1 VAKTRDAL
9 SVQQGSA
16 RKGLQVR
23 RRFTTEGVHP
33 YDELTWERRDAVITN
48 WRDGSTAF
56 EQRDLE
62 FPSTWSQNATNI
74 VAQKY
79 FRGPLGTPQR
89 EHSVRQ
95 MVDRV
100 AGTITTWGVKDGY
113 FANQADAE
121 AFRAELT
128 RLLVNQEAAF
138 NSPVWFNV
146 GVEPH
151 PQCSACQPYDALI
164 STPNGMV
171 RIGDL
176 VERRAVGT
184 VVYDAHGE
192 TRVRAVKFNGDKRVY
207 RVRLRNGSFVEATGD
222 HLVFAVPER
231 RSQGSWLR
239 VDQLEPGMRLHLYP
253 HRASSED
260 LVRGLAVSLER
271 QREEGGGVA
280 TLTRTASGT
289 TEISEAALAGWLQAD
304 GFAGQYEAGTNT
316 SLTIEFMTVTE
327 EEHDW
332 VQQHLQAVFPD
343 VHQHVRTFQT
353 ADTGLVGRRV
363 RLYGEALRPF
373 VETWDLLARRHEM
386 RVPSRLWT
394 ASNEAVAAYLRSVF
408 QADGYVTVQGGSSRV
423 TVGVI
428 GERWTED
435 LQVLLLRLGIYAR
448 RLRKLEPRPDRSD
461 LHEVQINL
469 RSERIRF
476 AEKIGFVSADKSAR
490 LAASLDLDGK
500 DCPDLREE
508 EILAIE
514 DRGVQPV
521 YDIQTDS
528 GEYLSNNVR
537 VHNCFI
543 LSVEDTMPSI
553 LNWYVEEGL
562 IFKGGSGAGINLSTI
577 RSSREPLGNGGE
589 ASGPVSF
596 MRGADSSAGTIKCLH
611 HDTEIATESGLLRIA
626 DVRPGTRVAT
636 RHGPKRVVAVHDNGV
651 RPLVKVRTALGD
663 EILCTPEHRFRV
675 RGADG
680 ETWREAQ
687 DLRPDD
693 HVVIDLANTGYGS
706 LQPLTPVGPGHHNER
721 EHELPTVLDEAFA
734 LWLGW
739 IYGDGS
745 ITTRRSANFIA
756 LQLGDEDPELPARYT
771 ALTRTLFGPS
781 AHIYTDRH
789 VDKPDASASVR
800 FSSTQ
805 VIRFLEANGLR
816 KGRAADLR
824 IPELIKSSPPAVR
837 AAFLS
842 GVFEADGHVGNGYPT
857 LSTISADF
865 ARDVHRLLLSIGIP
879 SKIGVI
885 DDRTNAHGRNPVHT
899 VRVLGCE
906 GVRRFAKLV
915 GFVSERKSR
924 ALEAA
929 VIRKDQSPYETAWVL
944 PHVGA
949 ELDGV
954 WRTSGSALKRALAP
968 YARYSVPR
976 AMSLLRARALL
987 ERYPEELAT
996 SSLARFALGH
1006 EIYVPVTV
1014 EPAGEGPTFDLTV
1027 EDVHEYL
1034 VHNIVTHNSGGKTR
1048 RAAKMVVL
1056 NVDHPDVRDFIW
1068 CKARE
1073 EHKARVLRDA
1083 GFDMDLDGRDSI
1095 SIQYQNANNS
1105 VRVTDEFMHAYDSD
1119 GKFDLKA
1126 VLDGHVIEETRAREL
1141 MREIAQ
1147 AAWECAD
1154 PGMQYDTTINDW
1166 HTTPE
1171 SGRINASNPCFT
1183 GETLVH
1189 TDKGLIRFDEL
1200 ARRAVEGETFGIYTH
1215 DATNSDAP
1223 SETVTLSRHEAVMV
1237 TGVNPVV
1244 RLTFSNGAQV
1254 RCTPHH
1260 RFWTAN
1266 RGWVAARDLEPTD
1279 EVRLLDH
1286 STPADAAERRLPVPT
1301 EVAAY
1306 ASKGDHSAPMA
1317 LPEKWDPDFAH
1328 LLGWLVGDGSFSGD
1342 VISAIYGSA
1351 EDREA
1356 ILPRHQ
1362 RLFSKLNG
1370 GREPKL
1376 SVQANGTVQLRLSRR
1391 ALALFFEALGLKRV
1405 KAAEKDVPWSI
1416 FQAPTD
1422 IVCAFL
1428 RGLFDADGTVVNQ
1441 EANATRYVG
1450 LGSRSMG
1457 LLRSV
1462 QALLS
1467 SLGITSR
1474 IYTNGK
1480 GGPSG
1485 FTYTGRDGVER
1496 SYSSAI
1502 GHDLRIA
1509 GADADRFAA
1518 MVGFELPSKAAR
1530 LTTIADAAKYQKARV
1545 AKLMSREDDGFEVT
1559 YNLSEP
1565 KNHSYIVQGMI
1576 VANCSEYMHLDNS
1589 ACNLASL
1596 NLLKFLKDDGVFD
1609 VESFKHAVEI
1619 VFLAQE
1625 IIVGNSS
1632 YPTEKITRNAKDYRQ
1647 LGLGYAN
1654 LGALLMAL
1662 GQPYD
1667 SDGGRAWAGA
1677 ITALMTGHAYRTSA
1691 RVAQVT
1697 GPFAGYPKNRE
1708 PMLRVIRKHRKAVDD
1723 IDAKLVQ
1730 PSLLDAAR
1738 TAWDEALKFGEEHGF
1753 RNAQAS
1759 VIAPTGCLTPDTLV
1773 TTDRGLVRLGELGDR
1788 QGAQW
1793 QDLNLTVS
1801 TDDGPRRATKFF
1813 INGEEP
1819 TRRIVTKSGY
1829 NIQGTLR
1836 HRIKVVDL
1844 DTGAWVWRKLADIRP
1859 DDVVPLQLGTMI
1871 GDPRRVPLPVLDEAY
1886 WTGERGVRVPDHVSA
1901 DLAELVGYFM
1911 GDGSLHAK
1919 GLRFCV
1925 ADTDLDVVERLQ
1937 LLGKELFGIE
1947 AVVSP
1952 QVGYH
1957 EVALHSVRLA
1967 RWWQASGFSKHL
1979 PGEEHSGKGWE
1990 PHVPSAILETNDREV
2005 YGAFLRGLFEA
2016 DGSVA
2021 GGVPSLST
2029 ASERFADEL
2038 RGLLLVLGIPSTTRV
2053 TTSGRGMK
2061 PISQV
2066 RVRNLDFVPSF
2077 TAIVGLISA
2086 RKSRACGETVSVQ
2099 SGNRDRIHLPRD
2111 VWNHLVPIGHP
2122 RRNAVQLSVRRR
2134 GGVSRKLAVEIAEE
2148 TGDPRLQEALG
2159 YVFERVAVNEDG
2171 GIQQTYDLSVPD
2183 NVTYI
2188 AAGFVSHNTI
2198 GLLMDCDTTG
2208 IEPDLALVKT
2218 KKLVGGGSMS
2228 IVNQTVPRALRRLGY
2243 AEEHVQAILEYIAEH
2258 NSVKGAPALR
2268 TEHYPVFDCAIGDS
2282 PIHYMGHI
2290 RMMAAVQPFI
2300 SGALSKTVN
2309 MPESVTVEEVERAYY
2324 EGWKL
2329 GLKALAIYRDNC
2341 KVGQPL
2347 SATKSSKV
2355 VEKAEADGEAEA
2367 AGTEATAAAGSGK
2380 ADRRVVTDT
2389 GAVIE
2394 VESAPVRR
2402 RLPRTRPSRTTSFRV
2417 GDIEGYMTAGS
2428 YPDDGLGEIF
2438 VKVSKQGSTLS
2449 GVMDAFA
2456 IAVSLG
2462 LQYGVPL
2469 EVYVAKFSNMIFEP
2483 NGITDDPDIRITQ
2496 SLVDYIARRL
2506 AIDYLDVET
2515 RRALGIKTTAER
2527 IEEVNGSTA
2536 VTTDAAAPADQGD
2549 ASTASGQKDTADA
2562 TNGGGPVGGTGQAAG
2577 PEPQAVAAPTPRA
2590 ELSFTPGMAAVDAPF
2605 CSTCGVRMRP
2615 AGSCFV
2621 CESCGTT
2628 SGCS

>member
-1 VAKTRDAL
+1 VAKTREAL
-9 SVQQGSA
+9 SVHQGSA

-23 RRFTTEGVHP
+23 RLFTTEGVHP

-74 VAQKY
+74 VSQKY

-100 AGTITTWGVKDGY
+100 AGTVTNWGVKDGY
-113 FANQADAE
+113 FASQADAE
-121 AFRAELT
+121 VFRAELT
-128 RLLVNQEAAF
+128 HLLVHQEAAF

-164 STPNGMV
+164 STPTGMV
-171 RIGDL
+171 RIGEL
-176 VERRAVGT
+176 VERQAVGT

-192 TRVRAVKFNGDKRVY
+192 TRVRAVKFNGEKRVF
-207 RVRLRNGSFVEATGD
+207 RVRLRNGAFVEATGD
-222 HLVFAVPER
+222 HVVFAAAER
-231 RSQGSWLR
+231 RTAGSWLR
-239 VDQLEPGMRLHLYP
+239 VDQLQPGMRLHLYP
-253 HRASSED
+253 HRASSDD
-260 LVRGLAVSLER
+260 LIRGLAVELEHR
-271 QREEGGGVA
+271 REEGGGVA
-280 TLTRTASGT
+280 TLTRPATGT
-289 TEISEAALAGWLQAD
+289 REVSEAALAGWLQAD
-304 GFAGQYEAGTNT
+304 GYVGQSESGTNT

-332 VQQHLQAVFPD
+332 VQQHVQAIFPD
-343 VHQHVRTFQT
+343 AHQHVRTFQT
-353 ADTGLVGRRV
+353 ADASLVGRRI

-373 VETWDLLARRHEM
+373 VEAWGLLARRHEM

-423 TVGVI
+423 AVAVI

-435 LQVLLLRLGIYAR
+435 LQVLLLRLGIYSR
-448 RLRKLEPRPDRSD
+448 RLRKAENRSDRSD
-461 LHEVQINL
+461 LHEVQISM
-469 RSERIRF
+469 RSERTRF
-476 AEKIGFVSADKSAR
+476 AERIGFLSADKSAR

-500 DCPDLREE
+500 NCPDLREE
-508 EILAIE
+508 EVVAIE

-543 LSVEDTMPSI
+543 LSVDDTMPSI

-562 IFKGGSGAGINLSTI
+562 IFKGGSGSGINLSTI
-577 RSSREPLGNGGE
+577 RSSRESLGNGGE

-596 MRGADSSAGTIKCLH
+596 MRGADASAGTIK
-611 HDTEIATESGLLRIA
+611 
-626 DVRPGTRVAT
+626 
-636 RHGPKRVVAVHDNGV
+636 
-651 RPLVKVRTALGD
+651 
-663 EILCTPEHRFRV
+663 
-675 RGADG
+675 
-680 ETWREAQ
+680 
-687 DLRPDD
+687 
-693 HVVIDLANTGYGS
+693 
-706 LQPLTPVGPGHHNER
+706 
-721 EHELPTVLDEAFA
+721 
-734 LWLGW
+734 
-739 IYGDGS
+739 
-745 ITTRRSANFIA
+745 
-756 LQLGDEDPELPARYT
+756 
-771 ALTRTLFGPS
+771 
-781 AHIYTDRH
+781 
-789 VDKPDASASVR
+789 
-800 FSSTQ
+800 
-805 VIRFLEANGLR
+805 
-816 KGRAADLR
+816 
-824 IPELIKSSPPAVR
+824 
-837 AAFLS
+837 
-842 GVFEADGHVGNGYPT
+842 
-857 LSTISADF
+857 
-865 ARDVHRLLLSIGIP
+865 
-879 SKIGVI
+879 
-885 DDRTNAHGRNPVHT
+885 
-899 VRVLGCE
+899 
-906 GVRRFAKLV
+906 
-915 GFVSERKSR
+915 
-924 ALEAA
+924 
-929 VIRKDQSPYETAWVL
+929 
-944 PHVGA
+944 
-949 ELDGV
+949 
-954 WRTSGSALKRALAP
+954 
-968 YARYSVPR
+968 
-976 AMSLLRARALL
+976 
-987 ERYPEELAT
+987 
-996 SSLARFALGH
+996 
-1006 EIYVPVTV
+1006 
-1014 EPAGEGPTFDLTV
+1014 
-1027 EDVHEYL
+1027 
-1034 VHNIVTHNSGGKTR
+1034 SGGKTR

-1056 NVDHPDVRDFIW
+1056 NVNHPDIRDFIW

-1073 EHKARVLRDA
+1073 EHKARVMRDA

-1105 VRVTDEFMHAYDSD
+1105 VRVTDEFMHAYEND
-1119 GKFDLKA
+1119 GEFDLKA
-1126 VLDGHVIEETRAREL
+1126 VLDGHAIEQVRARDL

-1154 PGMQYDTTINDW
+1154 PGMQYDTTVNDW

-1200 ARRAVEGETFGIYTH
+1200 ARRAVDGETFGIYTH
-1215 DATNSDAP
+1215 DATNPDAP

-1237 TGVNPVV
+1237 TGVNPVM
-1244 RLTFSNGAQV
+1244 RLTFSNGAQI
-1254 RCTPHH
+1254 RCTRNH

-1266 RGWVAARDLEPTD
+1266 RGWVAAQDLEPTD
-1279 EVRLLDH
+1279 ELRLLDH
-1286 STPADAAERRLPVPT
+1286 ESPTTAAERRLPVPT
-1301 EVAAY
+1301 DIAAY
-1306 ASKGDHSAPMA
+1306 GYKGDHSASMA
-1317 LPEKWDPDFAH
+1317 LPEKWDADFAH

-1356 ILPRHQ
+1356 ILPRHR
-1362 RLFSKLNG
+1362 RLLGELNG
-1370 GREPKL
+1370 GRDPKL
-1376 SVQANGTVQLRLSRR
+1376 SVQGNGTVQLRLSRR

-1441 EANATRYVG
+1441 DANATRHVG
-1450 LGSRSMG
+1450 LGGRSLG

-1467 SLGITSR
+1467 SLGIVGR
-1474 IYTNGK
+1474 IYANGK

-1485 FTYTGRDGVER
+1485 FTYTGRDGVQH
-1496 SYSSAI
+1496 SYHSAV

-1518 MVGFELPSKAAR
+1518 TIGFELPSKAIR
-1530 LTTIADAAKYQKARV
+1530 LQKVASAAKYHKARI
-1545 AKLMSREDDGFEVT
+1545 AKLVSREDDGFAVT

-1596 NLLKFLKDDGVFD
+1596 NLLRFLREDGVFD
-1609 VESFKHAVEI
+1609 VESFRHAVEI

-1632 YPTEKITRNAKDYRQ
+1632 YPTEKITGNAKDYRQ

-1654 LGALLMAL
+1654 LGALLMAQ

-1667 SDGGRAWAGA
+1667 SDGGRAWAAA

-1691 RVAQVT
+1691 RMAQVM

-1708 PMLRVIRKHRKAVDD
+1708 PMLRVIGKHREAVVG

-1730 PSLLDAAR
+1730 PSLLQAAR
-1738 TAWDEALKFGEEHGF
+1738 AAWDEALKFGQEHGF

-1773 TTDRGLVRLGELGDR
+1773 TTDRGLVRLGEIGDR
-1788 QGAQW
+1788 SGPQW
-1793 QDLNLTVS
+1793 QDLDLTVS
-1801 TDDGPRRATKFF
+1801 TDGGPRRATRFF
-1813 INGEEP
+1813 INGEEQ
-1819 TRRIVTKSGY
+1819 TRRIVTRSGY
-1829 NIQGTLR
+1829 TIQGTPR
-1836 HRIKVVDL
+1836 HRIKVVDPK
-1844 DTGAWVWRKLADIRP
+1844 TGAWVWRQLADIEP
-1859 DDVVPLQLGTMI
+1859 DDVVPLQLGTII
-1871 GDPRRVPLPVLDEAY
+1871 GKSRQVPLPVLDEAY
-1886 WTGERGVRVPDHVSA
+1886 WTGERGVRVPDHVTA

-1925 ADTDLDVVERLQ
+1925 ADADLDVVERLR

-1947 AVVSP
+1947 AVVS
-1952 QVGYH
+1952 QQTGYH
-1957 EVALHSVRLA
+1957 EVALHSVRLT

-1979 PGEEHSGKGWE
+1979 PGKEHTGKGWE
-1990 PHVPSAILETNDREV
+1990 PHVPSAVLEANDPEI
-2005 YGAFLRGLFEA
+2005 YGAFVRGLFEA
-2016 DGSVA
+2016 DGSIA
-2021 GGVPSLST
+2021 GGVPSVST
-2029 ASERFADEL
+2029 ASDRFASEL
-2038 RGLLLVLGIPSTTRV
+2038 RSLLLVLGIPTTTRM
-2053 TTSGRGMK
+2053 TTSGWGAK

-2066 RVRNLDFVPSF
+2066 RVRNLDFVSSF
-2077 TAIVGLISA
+2077 NAIVGFISA
-2086 RKSRACGETVSVQ
+2086 RKARACAETVSVQ
-2099 SGNRDRIHLPRD
+2099 SGNRDRIHLSRELR
-2111 VWNHLVPIGHP
+2111 NELVPIGHP
-2122 RRNAVQLSVRRR
+2122 HRNAVQLSVRRR
-2134 GGVSRKLAVEIAEE
+2134 GGVSRKLAAEIAEE
-2148 TGDPRLQEALG
+2148 TGDVSLQEALG
-2159 YVFERVAVNEDG
+2159 YVFEQVAVNEDG
-2171 GIQQTYDLSVPD
+2171 GIQLTYDLSVPD
-2183 NVTYI
+2183 NVTYV
-2188 AAGFVSHNTI
+2188 ASGFVSHNTI

-2258 NSVKGAPALR
+2258 NSVKGAPVLR
-2268 TEHYPVFDCAIGDS
+2268 GEHYAVFDCAIGDL
-2282 PIHYMGHI
+2282 PIHYMGHV

-2309 MPESVTVEEVERAYY
+2309 MPESVTVEEVEQAYY
-2324 EGWKL
+2324 EGWRL

-2347 SATKSSKV
+2347 SATKSSKDKV
-2355 VEKAEADGEAEA
+2355 DA
-2367 AGTEATAAAGSGK
+2367 AGTQASSGK
-2380 ADRRVVTDT
+2380 GDRRVVTDT

-2402 RLPRTRPSRTTSFRV
+2402 RLPRTRPSKTTSFRV
-2417 GDIEGYMTAGS
+2417 GDIEGYLSAGS

-2469 EVYVAKFSNMIFEP
+2469 EVYVAKFSNTIFEP

-2515 RRALGIKTTAER
+2515 RHALGIKTTAER
-2527 IEEVNGSTA
+2527 IEEVNGGGRA
-2536 VTTDAAAPADQGD
+2536 VQAAAPAPGETTATTAAEEGAEPASQGGTTAAPDQR
-2549 ASTASGQKDTADA
+2549 KR
-2562 TNGGGPVGGTGQAAG
+2562 TNANAGNGTGQAVA
-2577 PEPQAVAAPTPRA
+2577 EPQAAPPTPRA
-2590 ELSFTPGMAAVDAPF
+2590 ELAFTPGMAAVDAPF